1 MATCHAKKTL
11 RDVIRYL
18 KLEFNLFFHQKKKKG
33 KRCILDEPDEAFD
46 TETHEL
52 LCQSGHK
59 SLIQILQEFCH
70 LMPNN
75 HIRNNIVG
83 GWVARLGNTVEQ
95 VNEEIML

>member
-1 MATCHAKKTL
+1 MQKKTL

-18 KLEFNLFFHQKKKKG
+18 KLEFKLFFHQKKKKG

-59 SLIQILQEFCH
+59 SLIQVLQEFCH
-70 LMPNN
+70 LMPDN

-83 GWVARLGNTVEQ
+83 GWVARLGSTVEP
-95 VNEEIML
+95 VNEEMML